1 MRIILI
7 VSDTFRFDYVGV
19 KGLKKVSTPE
29 IDSFISDSVF
39 FDRFYA
45 DSFPTV
51 PHRYDMYTGIAGFP
65 HRGWERLGDKDIT
78 LAEIFLDYGY
88 VTQLITD
95 TANLLRRGLNYDRG
109 YLGYY
114 LTRGQER
121 DICFTKMNEPIPYT
135 IPLEKTRSTTY
146 FQDHAQVDV
155 SQWINN
161 DWIYEEDRFVARTM
175 TLSEKWLE
183 RNYKTEDFFLHI
195 DTFDP
200 HEPWDPPEFY
210 VSKYADSD
218 YRGIPM
224 IYPNYGPAD
233 IFTAA
238 ELANMEAHYAAKVEM
253 TSKWIGN
260 FIRKTKD
267 IGIYNDSL
275 IIFTS
280 DHGTYLGEH
289 NRTGKI
295 NIFKGDERG
304 PWPLYEEL
312 IRAPLAIKLPGQS
325 HAGKKINSLIRVVD
339 IFPTLLDAAG
349 ISLDKKLPGQALL
362 PEREVLQEN
371 PGVVV
376 GRIEGL
382 NPIEGKSLMPL
393 IKGQEDKLR
402 EMIFSSAKI
411 GRVGGATSGPMP
423 VNPEAPDTVNWI
435 TITGEK
441 YTMVIGGRRNEKP
454 QLFDLENDPQQQD
467 DIYEENRELA
477 RRMAQGLFEYLKYRG
492 VEDGLLSLY
501 KSKIELP

>member
-7 VSDTFRFDYVGV
+7 VSDTFRFDYVGA

-29 IDSFISDSVF
+29 IDSFIQDAVF

-65 HRGWERLGDKDIT
+65 HRGWERMGDKDIT
-78 LAEIFLDYGY
+78 LAEVFLDYGY

-95 TANLLRRGLNYDRG
+95 SANLLRRGLNYDRG

-121 DICFTKMNEPIPYT
+121 DIYFTKMNDPIPYA

-146 FQDHAQVDV
+146 FRDHAQVDV

-161 DWIYEEDRFVARTM
+161 EWIYEEDRFVAKTM
-175 TLSEKWLE
+175 TISEKWLE
-183 RNYKTEDFFLHI
+183 KNYKHKDFFLHV

-210 VSKYADSD
+210 VAKYADPD
-218 YRGIPM
+218 YNGTPM

-233 IFTAA
+233 IFSQA
-238 ELANMEAHYAAKVEM
+238 ELDNMEAHYAAKAEM
-253 TSKWIGN
+253 TSKWIGRL
-260 FIRKTKD
+260 IRKIKD
-267 IGIYNDSL
+267 VNIYDDSL

-289 NRTGKI
+289 NCTGKI
-295 NIFKGDERG
+295 NIYKGDDRG

-312 IRAPLAIKLPGQS
+312 IRVPLAIKLPGQA
-325 HAGKKINSLIRVVD
+325 HAGKTVKALTRVVD
-339 IFPTLLDAAG
+339 LFPTFLNLAG
-349 ISLDKKLPGQALL
+349 ISLNRQLPGQALL
-362 PEREVLQEN
+362 PEREVVQEN
-371 PGVVV
+371 PGIIL
-376 GRIEGL
+376 GREQGL
-382 NPIEGKSLMPL
+382 NPVEGRSLVALMEGK
-393 IKGQEDKLR
+393 EDKYR
-402 EMIFSSAKI
+402 DFVFSSARI

-423 VNPEAPDTVNWI
+423 VNPESPDTVNWI

-441 YTMVIGGRRNEKP
+441 YAMVIGGRKNEAPK
-454 QLFDLENDPQQQD
+454 LFDLEADPRQGN
-467 DIYEENRELA
+467 DIYAQNKELA
-477 RRMAQGLFEYLKYRG
+477 KSMARALFDYLENRG
-492 VEDGLLSLY
+492 VENALLEIY
-501 KSKIELP
+501 KSRLEN